1 MVRLPTVEC
10 VIYERTSCVVPG
22 SLMRVASQLPEGE
35 PVPTDGELP
44 AGTDVD
50 GPLSIYVHVPF
61 CMTRCGYC
69 DFNTYTASELGS
81 MSTAS
86 YIEAARV
93 ELDVARRVL
102 GPQTVRTVFFGGGTP
117 TMLRAGELVGLLD
130 AIRERFPIADDAEIT
145 TEANPESVDPSYFE
159 VLRSGGFTRISLG
172 YQSSVPHVLEA
183 LDRQHSPGRGLDAAR
198 WASEA
203 GFEHVSLDLI
213 YGTPGESLDD
223 WRRSLDAVADTPVDH
238 VSAYSLIVEE
248 GTRLALRVRKGELAM
263 PDDDDLA
270 DKYVMADEFLAARG
284 FHNYET
290 SNWALP
296 GGECRHNIAY
306 WKGANW
312 WGIGP
317 GAHSHIGGVRFWNR
331 KHPRAY
337 VDALAAGISPA
348 QGREVLTAEDRR
360 VERVLLELRLA
371 DGLPLNVLTS
381 SERARIPSM
390 TKRGLVGVVDGRL
403 IVRRRLLADGI
414 IRDLLD

>member
-1 MVRLPTVEC
+1 M
-10 VIYERTSCVVPG
+10 
-22 SLMRVASQLPEGE
+22 ASQLPDGE
-35 PVPTDGELP
+35 PAPSDGSLP
-44 AGTDVD
+44 PGTDVD
-50 GPLSIYVHVPF
+50 APVSLYVHVPF
-61 CMTRCGYC
+61 CKSRCGYC
-69 DFNTYTASELGS
+69 DFNTYTAAELGA
-81 MSTAS
+81 MSPNA
-86 YIEAARV
+86 YLFAARA
-93 ELDVARRVL
+93 ELNLARRVL
-102 GPQTVRTVFFGGGTP
+102 GPQVVRTVFFGGGTP
-117 TMLRAGELVGLLD
+117 TMLPPGELVGLLD
-130 AIRERFPIADDAEIT
+130 AIRERFPIAADAEIT
-145 TEANPESVDPSYFE
+145 TEANPESVDPSYFQA
-159 VLRSGGFTRISLG
+159 LRDGGFTRISLG
-172 YQSSVPHVLEA
+172 YQSSVPHVLRV
-183 LDRQHSPGRGLDAAR
+183 LDRQHSPGRGLDAAH

-263 PDDDDLA
+263 PDEDDLA
-270 DKYVMADEFLAARG
+270 DKYMIADEFLTARG

-317 GAHSHIGGVRFWNR
+317 GAHSHVGGVRFWNR

-337 VDALAAGISPA
+337 ADALAAGKSPA

-371 DGLPLNVLTS
+371 DGLPLSVLTP

-390 TKRGLVGVVDGRL
+390 AARGLVDVVDGRL